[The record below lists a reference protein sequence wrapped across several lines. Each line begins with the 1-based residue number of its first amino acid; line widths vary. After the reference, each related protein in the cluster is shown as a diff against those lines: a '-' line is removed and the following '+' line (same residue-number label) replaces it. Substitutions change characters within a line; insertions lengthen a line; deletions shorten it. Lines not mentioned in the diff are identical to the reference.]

1 MKQWIKGKLN
11 KKPYICA
18 FLKKTATR
26 EKNIHAMSNDRK
38 KRINVVYSTNPDFAY
53 EYAGEAEPET
63 LAPERQNLRVV
74 TDTKQRKGKTVTLV
88 QGFVG
93 TSDDLDAL
101 ARLLKNK
108 CGTGGSA
115 KDGEILIQGD
125 VREKVLTLLR
135 TAGYRA
141 K

>member
-1 MKQWIKGKLN
+1 M
-11 KKPYICA
+11 
-18 FLKKTATR
+18 
-26 EKNIHAMSNDRK
+26 NDNRK
-38 KRINVVYSTNPDFAY
+38 KRINVVYSTNPDFSY
-53 EYAGEAEPET
+53 EYDQEEAPAT
-63 LAPERQNLRVV
+63 LAPERQNLRVM

-88 QGFVG
+88 QGFIG
-93 TSDDLDAL
+93 SSDDLETL

-125 VREKVLTLLR
+125 VKEKVLALLR
-135 TAGYRA
+135 DAGYRV

>member
-1 MKQWIKGKLN
+1 M
-11 KKPYICA
+11 
-18 FLKKTATR
+18 
-26 EKNIHAMSNDRK
+26 NDNRK
-38 KRINVVYSTNPDFAY
+38 KRINVVYSTNPDFSY
-53 EYAGEAEPET
+53 EYDQEEAPAT

-74 TDTKQRKGKTVTLV
+74 TDTKQRKGKTATLV
-88 QGFVG
+88 QGFIG
-93 TSDDLDAL
+93 SSDDLETL

-125 VREKVLTLLR
+125 VKEKVLALLR
-135 TAGYRA
+135 DAGYRV

>member
-1 MKQWIKGKLN
+1 
-11 KKPYICA
+11 
-18 FLKKTATR
+18 
-26 EKNIHAMSNDRK
+26 MSNDRK

-88 QGFVG
+88 QGFAG
-93 TSDDLDAL
+93 SEEDLKAL
-101 ARLLKNK
+101 ASHLKNK
-108 CGTGGSA
+108 CGTGGSV
-115 KDGEILIQGD
+115 KDGEIVIQGEL
-125 VREKVLTLLR
+125 REKILNLLKEQ
-135 TAGYRA
+135 GYRA

>member
-1 MKQWIKGKLN
+1 
-11 KKPYICA
+11 
-18 FLKKTATR
+18 
-26 EKNIHAMSNDRK
+26 MSNDRK

-74 TDTKQRKGKTVTLV
+74 TDTKQRKGKTVTLI

-135 TAGYRA
+135 AAGYRA

>member
-1 MKQWIKGKLN
+1 M
-11 KKPYICA
+11 
-18 FLKKTATR
+18 
-26 EKNIHAMSNDRK
+26 NDNRK
-38 KRINVVYSTNPDFAY
+38 KRINVVYSTNPDFSY
-53 EYAGEAEPET
+53 EYDQEEAPAT

-88 QGFVG
+88 QGFIG
-93 TSDDLDAL
+93 SSDDLETL

-125 VREKVLTLLR
+125 VQEKVLALLR
-135 TAGYRA
+135 DAGYRV

>member
-1 MKQWIKGKLN
+1 
-11 KKPYICA
+11 
-18 FLKKTATR
+18 
-26 EKNIHAMSNDRK
+26 MSNDRK

-53 EYAGEAEPET
+53 EYAGETEPET

-93 TSDDLDAL
+93 TSDDLEAL

-135 TAGYRA
+135 AAGYRA
-141 K
+141 N

>member
-1 MKQWIKGKLN
+1 M
-11 KKPYICA
+11 
-18 FLKKTATR
+18 
-26 EKNIHAMSNDRK
+26 NDNRK
-38 KRINVVYSTNPDFAY
+38 KRINVVYSTNPDFSY
-53 EYAGEAEPET
+53 DYDQEEAPAT

-88 QGFVG
+88 QGFIG
-93 TSDDLDAL
+93 SSDDLETL

-125 VREKVLTLLR
+125 VKEKVLALLR
-135 TAGYRA
+135 DAGYRV

>member
-1 MKQWIKGKLN
+1 M
-11 KKPYICA
+11 
-18 FLKKTATR
+18 
-26 EKNIHAMSNDRK
+26 NDNRK
-38 KRINVVYSTNPDFAY
+38 KRINVVYSTNPDFSY
-53 EYAGEAEPET
+53 EYDQEEAPAT
-63 LAPERQNLRVV
+63 LAPERQHLRVV

-88 QGFVG
+88 QGFIG
-93 TSDDLDAL
+93 SSDDLETL

-125 VREKVLTLLR
+125 VKEKVLALLR
-135 TAGYRA
+135 DAGYRV

>member
-1 MKQWIKGKLN
+1 
-11 KKPYICA
+11 
-18 FLKKTATR
+18 
-26 EKNIHAMSNDRK
+26 MSNDRK

-93 TSDDLDAL
+93 TSDDLEAL
-101 ARLLKNK
+101 ARLLNPCRRLPRKITISVPDVPACVLILQTAATRSANCIEAFKN
-108 CGTGGSA
+108 
-115 KDGEILIQGD
+115 
-125 VREKVLTLLR
+125 RF
-135 TAGYRA
+135 
-141 K
+141 

>member
-1 MKQWIKGKLN
+1 M
-11 KKPYICA
+11 
-18 FLKKTATR
+18 
-26 EKNIHAMSNDRK
+26 NDNRK
-38 KRINVVYSTNPDFAY
+38 KRINVVYSTNPDFSY
-53 EYAGEAEPET
+53 EYDQEEAPAT

-88 QGFVG
+88 QGFIG
-93 TSDDLDAL
+93 SSDDLETL

-115 KDGEILIQGD
+115 KDGAILIQGD
-125 VREKVLTLLR
+125 VKEKVLALLR
-135 TAGYRA
+135 DAGYRV

>member
-1 MKQWIKGKLN
+1 M
-11 KKPYICA
+11 
-18 FLKKTATR
+18 
-26 EKNIHAMSNDRK
+26 NDNRK
-38 KRINVVYSTNPDFAY
+38 KRINVVYSTNPDFSY
-53 EYAGEAEPET
+53 EYDQEEAPAT

-74 TDTKQRKGKTVTLV
+74 TDTKQRKGKIVTLV
-88 QGFVG
+88 QGFIG
-93 TSDDLDAL
+93 SSDDLETL

-125 VREKVLTLLR
+125 VKEKVLALLR
-135 TAGYRA
+135 DAGYRV

>member
-1 MKQWIKGKLN
+1 M
-11 KKPYICA
+11 
-18 FLKKTATR
+18 
-26 EKNIHAMSNDRK
+26 NDNRK
-38 KRINVVYSTNPDFAY
+38 KRINVVYSTNPDFSY
-53 EYAGEAEPET
+53 EYDQEEPPAT

-88 QGFVG
+88 QGFIG
-93 TSDDLDAL
+93 SSDDLETL

-125 VREKVLTLLR
+125 VKEKVLALLR
-135 TAGYRA
+135 DAGYRV

>member
-1 MKQWIKGKLN
+1 MKQGFNRKLN
-11 KKPYICA
+11 KKPYLCIPIKEKHNKINRYCA
-18 FLKKTATR
+18 
-26 EKNIHAMSNDRK
+26 MNDNRK
-38 KRINVVYSTNPDFAY
+38 KRINVVYSTNPDFSY
-53 EYAGEAEPET
+53 EYDQEEAPAT

-88 QGFVG
+88 QGFIG
-93 TSDDLDAL
+93 SSDDLETL

-125 VREKVLTLLR
+125 VKEKVLALLR
-135 TAGYRA
+135 DAGYHV

>member
-1 MKQWIKGKLN
+1 M
-11 KKPYICA
+11 
-18 FLKKTATR
+18 
-26 EKNIHAMSNDRK
+26 NDNRK
-38 KRINVVYSTNPDFAY
+38 KRINVVYSTNPDFSY
-53 EYAGEAEPET
+53 EYDQEEVPAT

-88 QGFVG
+88 QGFIG
-93 TSDDLDAL
+93 SSDDLETL

-125 VREKVLTLLR
+125 VKEKVLALLR
-135 TAGYRA
+135 DAGYRV

>member
-1 MKQWIKGKLN
+1 M
-11 KKPYICA
+11 
-18 FLKKTATR
+18 
-26 EKNIHAMSNDRK
+26 NDNRK
-38 KRINVVYSTNPDFAY
+38 KRINVVYSTNPDFSY
-53 EYAGEAEPET
+53 EYDQEEAPTT

-88 QGFVG
+88 QGFIG
-93 TSDDLDAL
+93 SSDDLETL

-125 VREKVLTLLR
+125 VKEKVLALLR
-135 TAGYRA
+135 DAGYRV

>member
-1 MKQWIKGKLN
+1 M
-11 KKPYICA
+11 
-18 FLKKTATR
+18 
-26 EKNIHAMSNDRK
+26 NDNRK
-38 KRINVVYSTNPDFAY
+38 KRINVVYSTNPDFSY
-53 EYAGEAEPET
+53 EYDQEEAPAT

-88 QGFVG
+88 QGFIG
-93 TSDDLDAL
+93 SSEDLETL

-125 VREKVLTLLR
+125 VKEKVLALLR
-135 TAGYRA
+135 DAGYRV

>member
-1 MKQWIKGKLN
+1 M
-11 KKPYICA
+11 
-18 FLKKTATR
+18 
-26 EKNIHAMSNDRK
+26 NDNRK
-38 KRINVVYSTNPDFAY
+38 KRINVVYSTNPDFSY
-53 EYAGEAEPET
+53 EYDQEEPPAT

-74 TDTKQRKGKTVTLV
+74 TDTKQRKGKAVTLV
-88 QGFVG
+88 QGFIG
-93 TSDDLDAL
+93 SSDDLETL

-125 VREKVLTLLR
+125 VKEKVLALLR
-135 TAGYRA
+135 DAGYRV

>member
-1 MKQWIKGKLN
+1 M
-11 KKPYICA
+11 
-18 FLKKTATR
+18 
-26 EKNIHAMSNDRK
+26 NDNRK
-38 KRINVVYSTNPDFAY
+38 KRINVVYSTNPDFSY
-53 EYAGEAEPET
+53 EYDQEEAPAT

-88 QGFVG
+88 QGFIG
-93 TSDDLDAL
+93 SSDDLETL

-125 VREKVLTLLR
+125 VKEKVLTFLR
-135 TAGYRA
+135 DAGYRV